1 MEKAGIRE
9 ARKRRFLMPDIEMPE
24 TKHESKAAGRWALL
38 LGLVVAVAFGFFI
51 YSGIH
56 GRVAAASTL
65 QHQTEQA
72 AIEDVIVVDPKAAAP
87 IDEVVLPG
95 ATQPYVD
102 SPIYARTNGYL
113 VKWFYDIG
121 AKVKQGDL
129 LAIIDTPE
137 LDQQLQ
143 QARAD
148 LETAKS
154 NLALSKTTAER
165 WQGLVK
171 TRSVSQQSTDQA
183 VDNLGATQASVDS
196 YAANVRR
203 LEALVSFEK
212 VYAPFDGVITVRNT
226 DTGWLINAGA
236 GSPTAAP
243 FQLAQSAGSP
253 TAELFRLA
261 QTNTLRIFV
270 AVPEV
275 YSRAA
280 RVGSTATL
288 TLDEFPS
295 ETFHGK
301 VTRTSQSIDMASR
314 TLNTEIDVDNPT
326 GQLLPGAYVHAHL
339 KLPGQTRSVIIPSNT
354 LLFRSEGLRVG
365 VVRNGH
371 AQLTP
376 ITIGV
381 DFGATVQVTSG
392 LTLKDQVIISPSDS
406 LISGTP
412 VRITKT
418 SAYTTPTADTKQ

>member
-1 MEKAGIRE
+1 
-9 ARKRRFLMPDIEMPE
+9 MPE
-24 TKHESKAAGRWALL
+24 TKRVSKAAGTLALL
-38 LGLVVAVAFGFFI
+38 LALVVAVAFGLFI

-56 GRVAAASTL
+56 GRVEAASTL
-65 QHQTEQA
+65 QHQTELA
-72 AIEDVIVVDPKAAAP
+72 AIEDVVVVDPKAAAP

-95 ATQPYVD
+95 ATQPYIN

-137 LDQQLQ
+137 LDKQLQ

-183 VDNLGATQASVDS
+183 VDNLNATQASVDS
-196 YAANVRR
+196 YSANVRR
-203 LEALVSFEK
+203 LEDLVSFEK

-236 GSPTAAP
+236 GSP
-243 FQLAQSAGSP
+243 S
-253 TAELFRLA
+253 AELFQLA

-280 RVGSTATL
+280 RVGSTASL

-295 ETFHGK
+295 ETFHGN
-301 VTRTSQSIDMASR
+301 VTRTSQSIDLASR

-326 GQLLPGAYVHAHL
+326 GQLLPGAYVHVHL
-339 KLPGQTRSVIIPSNT
+339 KLPSQTRSVTIPANT

-365 VVRNGH
+365 LIRNGR
-371 AQLTP
+371 AQLIP

-381 DFGATVQVTSG
+381 DYGATVQVTSG
-392 LTLKDQVIISPSDS
+392 LTTADQLIVNPSDS
-406 LISGTP
+406 LISGAL
-412 VRITKT
+412 VRI
-418 SAYTTPTADTKQ
+418 SAPAAG

>member
-1 MEKAGIRE
+1 
-9 ARKRRFLMPDIEMPE
+9 
-24 TKHESKAAGRWALL
+24 
-38 LGLVVAVAFGFFI
+38 VV
-51 YSGIH
+51 
-56 GRVAAASTL
+56 R
-65 QHQTEQA
+65 
-72 AIEDVIVVDPKAAAP
+72 PKAAAP

-95 ATQPYVD
+95 ATQPFVN

-137 LDQQLQ
+137 LDKQLL

-154 NLALSKTTAER
+154 NLALSKTTADR

-183 VDNLGATQASVDS
+183 VDNLSATQASVDS

-203 LEALVSFEK
+203 LEDLVSFEK

-236 GSPTAAP
+236 GSPSAEL
-243 FQLAQSAGSP
+243 FQLAQTS
-253 TAELFRLA
+253 
-261 QTNTLRIFV
+261 TLRIFV

-280 RVGSTATL
+280 RVDAAATL

-295 ETFHGK
+295 ETFRGK
-301 VTRTSQSIDMASR
+301 IARTSQSIDMASR

-326 GQLLPGAYVHAHL
+326 GQLLPGAYVHVHL
-339 KLPGQTRSVIIPSNT
+339 KLPSQTRSVTIRSNT

-381 DFGATVQVTSG
+381 DYGDTVQVTSG
-392 LTLKDQVIISPSDS
+392 LTLEDQVIVNPSDS

-412 VRITKT
+412 VRIARMAAAAAGR
-418 SAYTTPTADTKQ
+418 SQ

>member
-1 MEKAGIRE
+1 MENAGIRE
-9 ARKRRFLMPDIEMPE
+9 ARKRRFLMPE
-24 TKHESKAAGRWALL
+24 TKHESKAAGRLALL

-65 QHQTEQA
+65 QHQTEQS

-137 LDQQLQ
+137 LDHQLE

-148 LETAKS
+148 LETAQS

-183 VDNLGATQASVDS
+183 VDNLSATQASVDS
-196 YAANVRR
+196 YTANVRR

-261 QTNTLRIFV
+261 QTSTLRIFV

-275 YSRAA
+275 YSGAA
-280 RVGSTATL
+280 RVGATATL

-295 ETFHGK
+295 ETFRGK
-301 VTRTSQSIDMASR
+301 VTRTSQSIDVASR

-381 DFGATVQVTSG
+381 DYGATVQVTSG

>member
-1 MEKAGIRE
+1 MQRAGIRRTLK
-9 ARKRRFLMPDIEMPE
+9 RKILMPEVNRE
-24 TKHESKAAGRWALL
+24 RTSASRLALL
-38 LGLVVAVAFGFFI
+38 LGLALAVALGLFI
-51 YSGIH
+51 YAGIH
-56 GRVAAASTL
+56 GRAEAESNL
-65 QHQTEQA
+65 QNATEQA
-72 AIEDVIVVDPKAAAP
+72 AIEEVSAVCPKAAAP

-95 ATQPYVD
+95 ATQPFVN

-137 LDQQLQ
+137 LDKQLE

-183 VDNLGATQASVDS
+183 VDNLNATQASVNS

-203 LEALVSFEK
+203 LEDLVSFEK

-236 GSPTAAP
+236 GSPSAEL
-243 FQLAQSAGSP
+243 FQLAQTS
-253 TAELFRLA
+253 
-261 QTNTLRIFV
+261 TLRIFV

-280 RVGSTATL
+280 RVGAAATL

-326 GQLLPGAYVHAHL
+326 GQLLPGAYVHVHL
-339 KLPGQTRSVIIPSNT
+339 KLPSQTRSVIVPANT

-371 AQLTP
+371 AQLVP

-381 DFGATVQVTSG
+381 DYGATVQVTSG
-392 LTLKDQVIISPSDS
+392 LTAADQVIVSPSDS

-412 VRITKT
+412 VRI
-418 SAYTTPTADTKQ
+418 AAPAAGTAQ

>member
-1 MEKAGIRE
+1 
-9 ARKRRFLMPDIEMPE
+9 MPE
-24 TKHESKAAGRWALL
+24 VKREGKVASLLAVLLAL
-38 LGLVVAVAFGFFI
+38 VAAVALGFLI
-51 YSGIH
+51 HSGIH
-56 GRVAAASTL
+56 GRVEAKAELHLATEAAAV
-65 QHQTEQA
+65 
-72 AIEDVIVVDPKAAAP
+72 EDVSVTYPKTAAP
-87 IDEVVLPG
+87 VDEVVLPG
-95 ATQPYVD
+95 ATQPFVN

-137 LDQQLQ
+137 LDHQLE

-148 LETAKS
+148 LETTKS

-183 VDNLGATQASVDS
+183 VDNLSATQASVDS
-196 YAANVRR
+196 NAANVRR

-236 GSPTAAP
+236 GSPGAG
-243 FQLAQSAGSP
+243 FFSLAQSAGSP

-261 QTNTLRIFV
+261 QTGTLRIFV

-301 VTRTSQSIDMASR
+301 VTRTSDSIDMASR
-314 TLNTEIDVDNPT
+314 TLNTEIDVDNPA
-326 GQLLPGAYVHAHL
+326 GQLLPGAYVHVHL
-339 KLPGQTRSVIIPSNT
+339 KLPSQTRSVIIPANT
-354 LLFRSEGLRVG
+354 LLFRSEGLRAG
-365 VVRNGH
+365 VVRNGQ
-371 AQLTP
+371 AQLVP

-381 DFGATVQVTSG
+381 DYGDSVQVTSG
-392 LTLKDQVIISPSDS
+392 LTLTDQVIISPSDS

-412 VRITKT
+412 VRITRT
-418 SAYTTPTADTKQ
+418 AAGTAAGTTQ

>member
-1 MEKAGIRE
+1 
-9 ARKRRFLMPDIEMPE
+9 MPE
-24 TKHESKAAGRWALL
+24 TRREGKVASRLVFLVGLAVAVG
-38 LGLVVAVAFGFFI
+38 LGLFI

-56 GRVAAASTL
+56 GRVEAASSL
-65 QHQTEQA
+65 QHATEQA
-72 AIEDVIVVDPKAAAP
+72 AIEDVSVVSPKAAAP

-95 ATQPYVD
+95 ATQPFVN

-113 VKWFYDIG
+113 MKWFYDIG

-137 LDQQLQ
+137 LDKQLE

-148 LETAKS
+148 LETAQS

-183 VDNLGATQASVDS
+183 VDNLNATQASVNS

-203 LEALVSFEK
+203 LEDLVSFEK

-236 GSPTAAP
+236 GSPSAELC
-243 FQLAQSAGSP
+243 QLAQTS
-253 TAELFRLA
+253 
-261 QTNTLRIFV
+261 TLRIFV

-295 ETFHGK
+295 ETFRGK
-301 VTRTSQSIDMASR
+301 IARTSDSIDMASR

-326 GQLLPGAYVHAHL
+326 GQLLPGAYVHVHL
-339 KLPGQTRSVIIPSNT
+339 RLPAQTRSLIIPANT

-371 AQLTP
+371 AQLVP

-381 DFGATVQVTSG
+381 DYGATVQVTSG
-392 LTLKDQVIISPSDS
+392 LARSDQVILSPSDS
-406 LISGTP
+406 LINGTP
-412 VRITKT
+412 VRN
-418 SAYTTPTADTKQ
+418 TPATAGTR

>member
-1 MEKAGIRE
+1 MEEAGIGE
-9 ARKRRFLMPDIEMPE
+9 ARKRRFLMP
-24 TKHESKAAGRWALL
+24 ESKRNPKAAGRLAFL
-38 LGLVVAVAFGFFI
+38 LGLVVAVAFGFLI

-56 GRVAAASTL
+56 ARVEAASNL
-65 QHQTEQA
+65 QHATELA
-72 AIEDVIVVDPKAAAP
+72 AVDDVVVIYPKAAAP

-137 LDQQLQ
+137 LDHQLE

-196 YAANVRR
+196 NAANVRR

-236 GSPTAAP
+236 GAPGAAL
-243 FQLAQSAGSP
+243 FSLAQSAGSP

-261 QTNTLRIFV
+261 QTTTLRVFV

-280 RVGSTATL
+280 RVGSTAIL

-295 ETFHGK
+295 ETFRGK
-301 VTRTSQSIDMASR
+301 VTRTSESIDMASR

-326 GQLLPGAYVHAHL
+326 GQLLPGAYVHVHL
-339 KLPGQTRSVIIPSNT
+339 KLPSQTRSVIVPANT
-354 LLFRSEGLRVG
+354 LLFRSEGLRAG

-376 ITIGV
+376 ITIGL
-381 DFGATVQVTSG
+381 DYGDSVQVTSG
-392 LTLKDQVIISPSDS
+392 LTLTDQVIISPSDS
-406 LISGTP
+406 LTSGTP
-412 VRITKT
+412 VRIART
-418 SAYTTPTADTKQ
+418 AAGTTQ

>member
-1 MEKAGIRE
+1 
-9 ARKRRFLMPDIEMPE
+9 MPE
-24 TKHESKAAGRWALL
+24 TKHIPKAAGRLALL
-38 LGLVVAVAFGFFI
+38 LGLVVAVAFGLFI

-56 GRVAAASTL
+56 SRVQADSNL
-65 QHQTEQA
+65 QHETEQA
-72 AIEDVIVVDPKAAAP
+72 AIEDVIVVYPKAAAP

-137 LDQQLQ
+137 LDQQLE

-183 VDNLGATQASVDS
+183 VDNLSATQASVDS

-236 GSPTAAP
+236 GSPTA
-243 FQLAQSAGSP
+243 
-253 TAELFRLA
+253 ELFRLA
-261 QTNTLRIFV
+261 QTSTLRIFV

-280 RVGSTATL
+280 RVGATATL

-301 VTRTSQSIDMASR
+301 VTRSSQSIDMASR

-326 GQLLPGAYVHAHL
+326 AQLLPGAYVHVHL
-339 KLPGQTRSVIIPSNT
+339 KLPTQPRSLIIPANT

-381 DFGATVQVTSG
+381 DYGESVQVTSG
-392 LTLKDQVIISPSDS
+392 LTPVDQVIRSPSDS

-418 SAYTTPTADTKQ
+418 SAGITQ

>member
-1 MEKAGIRE
+1 
-9 ARKRRFLMPDIEMPE
+9 MPE
-24 TKHESKAAGRWALL
+24 IKHERKGAGRLAVL
-38 LGLVVAVAFGFFI
+38 LGLLAAVALGLFI
-51 YSGIH
+51 YSGVH
-56 GRVAAASTL
+56 GRVEAESNLERA
-65 QHQTEQA
+65 TEQA
-72 AIEDVIVVDPKAAAP
+72 AIEDVSVTRPKAAAP
-87 IDEVVLPG
+87 IDELILPG
-95 ATQPYVD
+95 ATQPFVN

-121 AKVKQGDL
+121 AKVKQGEL

-137 LDQQLQ
+137 LDKQLE

-148 LETAKS
+148 LTSAKS
-154 NLALSKTTAER
+154 NLALSKTTADR

-183 VDNLGATQASVDS
+183 VDTLNATQAVVDS
-196 YAANVRR
+196 YTANVRR
-203 LEALVSFEK
+203 LEDLVSFEK

-236 GSPTAAP
+236 GSPSVEL
-243 FQLAQSAGSP
+243 FQLAQTS
-253 TAELFRLA
+253 
-261 QTNTLRIFV
+261 TLRIFV

-326 GQLLPGAYVHAHL
+326 GQLLPGSYVHVHL
-339 KLPGQTRSVIIPSNT
+339 RLPSQTRSVIIPANS

-371 AQLTP
+371 AQLVP

-381 DFGATVQVTSG
+381 DYGASVQVASG
-392 LTLKDQVIISPSDS
+392 LTPSDQVILSPSDS

-412 VRITKT
+412 VRI
-418 SAYTTPTADTKQ
+418 AAPAAGRAQ

>member
-1 MEKAGIRE
+1 
-9 ARKRRFLMPDIEMPE
+9 MPE
-24 TKHESKAAGRWALL
+24 TEHERKSAGRLAFLL
-38 LGLVVAVAFGFFI
+38 LGLAAAVALGLSI

-56 GRVAAASTL
+56 SRVEANSNL
-65 QHQTEQA
+65 QQATEQA
-72 AIEDVIVVDPKAAAP
+72 AIEDVIVVYPKAAAP
-87 IDEVVLPG
+87 IEEVVLPG

-121 AKVKQGDL
+121 AKVKQGEL

-137 LDQQLQ
+137 LDQQLA

-148 LETAKS
+148 LETAKA
-154 NLALSKTTAER
+154 NLALSKVTAER
-165 WQGLVK
+165 WKGLVQ

-183 VDNLGATQASVDS
+183 VDNLSATQASVDS

-236 GSPTAAP
+236 GSPTASP
-243 FQLAQSAGSP
+243 FQLAQSSGSP

-261 QTNTLRIFV
+261 QTSTLRIFV

-280 RVGSTATL
+280 SVGSTATL

-295 ETFHGK
+295 EMFRGTI
-301 VTRTSQSIDMASR
+301 TRTSESIDMASR

-339 KLPGQTRSVIIPSNT
+339 KLPAPSRSVIIPANT
-354 LLFRSEGLRVG
+354 LLFRSEGLRAG

-371 AQLTP
+371 AQLVP

-381 DFGATVQVTSG
+381 DYGDTVQVASG
-392 LTLKDQVIISPSDS
+392 LTTKDQVIVSPSDS

-412 VRITKT
+412 VRVTKT
-418 SAYTTPTADTKQ
+418 SAGITQ

>member
-1 MEKAGIRE
+1 
-9 ARKRRFLMPDIEMPE
+9 MPE
-24 TKHESKAAGRWALL
+24 TKRVSKTASRLALL
-38 LGLVVAVAFGFFI
+38 LALAVAVAFGLFI

-56 GRVAAASTL
+56 GRVEAASTL
-65 QHQTEQA
+65 QHETEQA
-72 AIEDVIVVDPKAAAP
+72 AIEDVIVVAPKAAAP

-95 ATQPYVD
+95 ATQPYIN

-137 LDQQLQ
+137 LDKQLL
-143 QARAD
+143 QAQAD

-243 FQLAQSAGSP
+243 FLLAQSAGSP

-295 ETFHGK
+295 ETFRGK
-301 VTRTSQSIDMASR
+301 VTRTSESIDMASR

-326 GQLLPGAYVHAHL
+326 GQLLPGAYVHVHL

-381 DFGATVQVTSG
+381 DYGESVQVISG
-392 LTLKDQVIISPSDS
+392 LTLKDQVIVSPSDS

-418 SAYTTPTADTKQ
+418 SAYTTPTPDTKQ